1 MHFLEKD
8 LSCFEDEALVELLNS
23 LANDPAKYRSKKDK
37 KQQRSSFRDILK
49 TLEQGGEF
57 DTQVI
62 KFGAE
67 SLYLDNWL
75 RRKQYE
81 TLKELVGS
89 GMNTHLQE
97 NEFVRDIF
105 ELGPPTVTADAVK
118 KANASM
124 SRNEKSQF
132 NKEQFRNRTKSMNK
146 KRENKEATGDDDDF

>member
-1 MHFLEKD
+1 
-8 LSCFEDEALVELLNS
+8 LSCFEDESLVELLNN

-49 TLEQGGEF
+49 TLEQSDF

-62 KFGAE
+62 KFGGE

-105 ELGPPTVTADAVK
+105 ELGPPTVTAESAR

-124 SRNEKSQF
+124 SRNEKSLF

-146 KRENKEATGDDDDF
+146 KRETKDNVAGSGAGGGDDDDF

>member
-1 MHFLEKD
+1 LTV
-8 LSCFEDEALVELLNS
+8 FEDESLVELLNN

-49 TLEQGGEF
+49 TLEQGEF

-62 KFGAE
+62 KFGGE

-105 ELGPPTVTADAVK
+105 ELGAPVITTDAVK

-124 SRNEKSQF
+124 SRNERNQF

-146 KRENKEATGDDDDF
+146 KRENKEATGGDDDDY